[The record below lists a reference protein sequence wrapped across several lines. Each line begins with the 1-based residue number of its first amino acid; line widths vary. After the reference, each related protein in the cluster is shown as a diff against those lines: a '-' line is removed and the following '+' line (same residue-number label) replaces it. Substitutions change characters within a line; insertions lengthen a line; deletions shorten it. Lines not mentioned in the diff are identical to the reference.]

1 MLLFKFLY
9 IIRRDY
15 HKVLASLIIL
25 SILLSYGIILYI
37 LLSYGLNL
45 ANLIKKGFPISIE
58 SGILLA
64 YALHIC
70 HCNTEGSLAQEV
82 KEVQFFIIL
91 LSELVELEVQDP
103 VDLSIF
109 GFSLVTDSLCI
120 FQLLLAHLFFL
131 FLYFI

>member
-1 MLLFKFLY
+1 MLFFQLLY
-9 IIRRDY
+9 IIRRGY
-15 HKVLASLIIL
+15 HKVLA
-25 SILLSYGIILYI
+25 LLIILYI

-58 SGILLA
+58 RGILLA

-70 HCNTEGSLAQEV
+70 HCNTERSLAQEV
-82 KEVQFFIIL
+82 KEVEFFIIV
-91 LSELVELEVQDP
+91 LSEFAELEVQDP
-103 VDLSIF
+103 VELSVF
-109 GFSLVTDSLCI
+109 CLSLVTDSLCI